1 VASGASSDPAAI
13 HWAIVRLTSPIS
25 RHRAWHLLAD
35 AGLIAAAWILSF
47 ELRFDQGVPP
57 YYQTL
62 LERSLVLV
70 ICIKLAVFLLFG
82 VYNRFW
88 RYVST
93 RDLWVL
99 VRAVVV
105 SSLAA
110 DLTVYVA
117 APVATIRLPRSVA
130 IMDLLLLLAFVT
142 GSRLAA
148 RSFSERPAVGALVA
162 RGREVIV
169 VGAGDAA
176 QLVVR
181 TMLNTQSLRYTPIGL
196 VDDDPRKRNLRIHG
210 VRVHG
215 TIDELPRVLRDNTP
229 DEVWIAL
236 PSASGELRRRIVDM
250 TGELGVPVKTL
261 PALHELLVAD
271 NNLAAQMRPVTVEDL
286 LGRASVHVDLAAI
299 SSYLSGET
307 VLVTGAGGSIGA
319 ELCRQIERTKPAKLV
334 IFDQSEASL
343 WEIER
348 ELADERGYTGVVPI
362 LGDIRNRARLREA
375 FLQHRPGVVFHTA
388 AYKHV
393 PLMESNPMESVSN
406 NVIGTKVVVE
416 TAVEFGTDRFVL
428 ISTDKALNPM
438 AVYGQSKALC
448 EWMVEAYG
456 RRSNVHTRFVA
467 VRFGNVLNSSGSV
480 IPIFRD
486 QIARGGPVTVT
497 DPEMTRYFM
506 TIPEAVALII
516 QAGAFGDR
524 GHLFVL
530 DMGEPVKILDLAKE
544 MIRLSGK
551 KPDEDIRIEITGA
564 RPGEKLHEELW
575 GVGEKFEPTSHPAIL
590 RASRPPLD
598 YGWLLDEL
606 AELELMAETG
616 DTAEVLEKLRSI
628 VSESGRMSSEVV
640 SASDVPRPRPVTA
653 SAPAFSPGTSQPNP

>member
-1 VASGASSDPAAI
+1 M
-13 HWAIVRLTSPIS
+13 RLTSPIS
-25 RHRAWHLLAD
+25 RHRAWHLVAD
-35 AGLIAAAWILSF
+35 AGLIAAAWILAF

-70 ICIKLAVFLLFG
+70 LLIKLAVFLLFG

-88 RYVST
+88 RYIST

-105 SSLAA
+105 SSLLA
-110 DLTVYVA
+110 DLTVYEA

-148 RSFSERPAVGALVA
+148 RSFSERPAMGELVA

-181 TMLNTQSLRYTPIGL
+181 TMLSTPSLSYTPIGL

-229 DEVWIAL
+229 DEVWIAM

-250 TGELGVPVKTL
+250 TGQLGVPVKTL
-261 PALHELLVAD
+261 PAMHELLTNSD
-271 NNLAAQMRPVTVEDL
+271 LAAQMRPVQVEDL
-286 LGRASVHVDLAAI
+286 LGRAPVNVDLGAI

-319 ELCRQIERTKPAKLV
+319 ELCRQIERTQPAKLV
-334 IFDQSEASL
+334 ILDQSEAAL
-343 WEIER
+343 FEIEQ
-348 ELADERGYTGVVPI
+348 ELVSERGFANVVPL
-362 LGDIRNRARLREA
+362 LGDIKNRRRLRQVFAE
-375 FLQHRPGVVFHTA
+375 HRPGVVFHTA

-406 NVIGTKVVVE
+406 NVIGTKIVVE
-416 TAVEFGTDRFVL
+416 TAAEFGTDRFVL
-428 ISTDKALNPM
+428 ISTDKALNPL

-448 EWMVEAYG
+448 EWLVEAYG
-456 RRSNVHTRFVA
+456 RNANVHTRFVA

-486 QIARGGPVTVT
+486 QIARGGPLTIT

-506 TIPEAVALII
+506 TIPESVALIV

-530 DMGEPVKILDLAKE
+530 DMGEPIKILDLAKE

-551 KPDEDIRIEITGA
+551 KADEDIRIEFTGA
-564 RPGEKLHEELW
+564 RPGEKLHEELF
-575 GVGEKFEPTSHPAIL
+575 GSGEGIEPTPHPAIL
-590 RASRPPLD
+590 RASKPPLD
-598 YGWLLDEL
+598 YVWLLE
-606 AELELMAETG
+606 ELEELERLTTTG
-616 DTAEVLEKLRSI
+616 ETAEALEKLRAI
-628 VSESGRMSSEVV
+628 VIASGRMTSEVV
-640 SASDVPRPRPVTA
+640 SAREIARQRRP
-653 SAPAFSPGTSQPNP
+653 APAPAPAEDEPAERQTRS

>member
-1 VASGASSDPAAI
+1 M
-13 HWAIVRLTSPIS
+13 RLTSPIS
-25 RHRAWHLLAD
+25 RHRAWHLVAD
-35 AGLIAAAWILSF
+35 AGLIVAAWVLAF

-70 ICIKLAVFLLFG
+70 VLIKLAVFLMFG

-93 RDLWVL
+93 RDMWVL

-105 SSLAA
+105 ASLAA
-110 DLTVYVA
+110 DLTVYEA

-130 IMDLLLLLAFVT
+130 IMDLLLLLALVA

-148 RSFSERPAVGALVA
+148 RSFSERPAVGDLMA

-181 TMLNTQSLRYTPIGL
+181 TMLSTPSTGYTPIGL
-196 VDDDPRKRNLRIHG
+196 VDDDPRKRNLRLHG

-215 TIDELPRVLRDNTP
+215 TLDELPRVLRDNTP
-229 DEVWIAL
+229 DEVWIAM
-236 PSASGELRRRIVDM
+236 PSASGDLRRRIVDM

-261 PALHELLVAD
+261 PALHELLAD
-271 NNLAAQMRPVTVEDL
+271 SNLASQMRPVQVEDL
-286 LGRASVHVDLAAI
+286 LGRAPVNVDLGAI

-319 ELCRQIERTKPAKLV
+319 ELCRQIERTKPARLV
-334 IFDQSEASL
+334 VLDQSESAL
-343 WEIER
+343 FEIER
-348 ELADERGYTGVVPI
+348 ELVGERGFDHVVPV
-362 LGDIRNRARLREA
+362 LCDIKNRRRLRQVFAE
-375 FLQHRPGVVFHTA
+375 HRPGVVFHTA

-406 NVIGTKVVVE
+406 NVIGTKIVVE
-416 TAVEFGTDRFVL
+416 TAAEFGTDRFVL
-428 ISTDKALNPM
+428 ISTDKALNPL

-448 EWMVEAYG
+448 EWLVEAYG
-456 RRSNVHTRFVA
+456 RNAKVHTRFVA

-486 QIARGGPVTVT
+486 QIARGGPLTIT

-506 TIPEAVALII
+506 TIPEAVALIV

-530 DMGEPVKILDLAKE
+530 DMGEPIKIIDLAKE

-551 KPDEDIRIEITGA
+551 TLDADVAIQITGA
-564 RPGEKLHEELW
+564 RPGEKLHEELFGEGE
-575 GVGEKFEPTSHPAIL
+575 GVEPTPHPAIL

-598 YGWLLDEL
+598 YGWLLEELDEL
-606 AELELMAETG
+606 ERLTTAGEET
-616 DTAEVLEKLRSI
+616 EVVEKLRAI
-628 VSESGRMSSEVV
+628 VAASGRMNSEVV
-640 SASDVPRPRPVTA
+640 SARELARLRDP
-653 SAPAFSPGTSQPNP
+653 APAKGEPAQRQTRS

>member
-1 VASGASSDPAAI
+1 M
-13 HWAIVRLTSPIS
+13 RLTSPIS

-35 AGLIAAAWILSF
+35 AGLIVAAWVLAF

-70 ICIKLAVFLLFG
+70 VLIKLAVFLMFG

-93 RDLWVL
+93 RDMWVL

-105 SSLAA
+105 ASLAA
-110 DLTVYVA
+110 DLTVYEA

-130 IMDLLLLLAFVT
+130 IMDLLLLLALVM

-148 RSFSERPAVGALVA
+148 RSFSERPAMGDLGA

-181 TMLNTQSLRYTPIGL
+181 TMLSTPSTGYTPIGL
-196 VDDDPRKRNLRIHG
+196 VDDDPRKRNLRLHG

-229 DEVWIAL
+229 DEVWIAM
-236 PSASGELRRRIVDM
+236 PSASGDLRRRIVDM

-261 PALHELLVAD
+261 PALHELLD
-271 NNLAAQMRPVTVEDL
+271 SNLASQMRPVQVEDL
-286 LGRASVHVDLAAI
+286 LGRAPVNVDLGAI

-319 ELCRQIERTKPAKLV
+319 ELCRQIERTKPARLV
-334 IFDQSEASL
+334 VLDQSESSL
-343 WEIER
+343 FEIER
-348 ELADERGYTGVVPI
+348 ELVGERGFDHVVPV
-362 LGDIRNRARLREA
+362 LCDIKNRRRLRQVFAE
-375 FLQHRPGVVFHTA
+375 HRPGVVFHTA

-406 NVIGTKVVVE
+406 NVIGTKIVVE
-416 TAVEFGTDRFVL
+416 TAAEFGTDRFVL
-428 ISTDKALNPM
+428 ISTDKALNPL

-448 EWMVEAYG
+448 EWLVEAYG
-456 RRSNVHTRFVA
+456 RNAKVHTRFVA

-486 QIARGGPVTVT
+486 QIARGGPLTIT

-506 TIPEAVALII
+506 TIPEAVALIV

-530 DMGEPVKILDLAKE
+530 DMGEPIKIMDLAKE

-551 KPDEDIRIEITGA
+551 TLDADVAIQITGA
-564 RPGEKLHEELW
+564 RPGEKLHEELF
-575 GVGEKFEPTSHPAIL
+575 GEGEGIEPTPHPAIL

-598 YGWLLDEL
+598 YGWLLEELDEL
-606 AELELMAETG
+606 ERLTASGEQ
-616 DTAEVLEKLRSI
+616 AEVVEKLRAI
-628 VSESGRMSSEVV
+628 VAASGRMNGEVV
-640 SASDVPRPRPVTA
+640 SARELARLRDP
-653 SAPAFSPGTSQPNP
+653 APAAGEPAERQTRS